1 MIILD
6 TNVLSEIL
14 RPKPSSKV
22 LEWIGSHPS
31 ALLFTTSIT
40 EAELLYGI
48 ALLPDGKR
56 RRALEVAVG
65 LIFTDDLAG
74 RVLPFDSAAAREYAS
89 QVAREIM
96 KAREVERRHWKIAVQ
111 DDAGTAVSEVL
122 FATVDPTLDHLP
134 RYQRTELE
142 RLAGNVAALKAIAY
156 ESRLLVLR
164 SRAIMARL
172 SRRPVARKGRQAA
185 RPSRPLCSWFR
196 SSRVRL
202 VPER

>member
-1 MIILD
+1 MPLYHFA
-6 TNVLSEIL
+6 L
-14 RPKPSSKV
+14 RDG
-22 LEWIGSHPS
+22 ER
-31 ALLFTTSIT
+31 SI
-40 EAELLYGI
+40 
-48 ALLPDGKR
+48 PDPD
-56 RRALEVAVG
+56 A
-65 LIFTDDLAG
+65 IDLT
-74 RVLPFDSAAAREYAS
+74 DSATAREYAS

-185 RPSRPLCSWFR
+185 RPSRPLCSWFALR
-196 SSRVRL
+196 GCGWCQSADSGRIR
-202 VPER
+202 